1 MNNDLVTV
9 IVAAYNH
16 ENYIEE
22 TIKSIIEQT
31 YQNIELVLIDD
42 GSKDKTFEKVL
53 AMKPQLE
60 KRFVNVHIE
69 KQKNI
74 GSAQTINKLAQIANG
89 EYLYMI
95 ASDDV
100 ALPNAVE
107 KLYEFLSKNKDFG
120 LVAGDSTMIDQNSK
134 PVLMD
139 ENREI
144 VSKKSI
150 QAFKTYND
158 YNTERLFRLYGKKI
172 NCQYNWANLDYIDYY
187 NHWFENA
194 IPQGYLVK
202 KDVFKKIEKFSVN
215 SPLEDVFFHFQIT
228 KFYKEKV
235 LPDILFHYRLH
246 PTNSMKNTDR
256 ILKIAKITRMYE
268 LYLLDTKYPQFKS
281 KKLENSWW
289 YMTHKKEWDKSK
301 NSPLWDEQ
309 YYVNKYP
316 EIVEA
321 GWIPLVHY
329 LTEGKEK
336 GFLPSKYFEHP
347 LHRVRKGCN
356 MLCRKKKNII
366 KRLKFKQRFKIASYG
381 ILLVLAQIPLLDVL
395 LSRKVRNILGKKISK
410 YWR

>member
-22 TIKSIIEQT
+22 GLNALIAQT

-69 KQKNI
+69 KQKNM
-74 GSAQTINKLAQIANG
+74 GCANTVKKLVSLANG
-89 EYLYMI
+89 KYIFSI

-100 ALPNAVE
+100 AHNNAIE
-107 KLYEFLSKNKDFG
+107 ELYTFLQQNDEYVCAVGDNDFI
-120 LVAGDSTMIDQNSK
+120 DSNSK
-134 PVLMD
+134 KINMD
-139 ENREI
+139 EEKQP
-144 VSKKSI
+144 VSKKSYYSYRTFLEYAYVRYQI
-150 QAFKTYND
+150 
-158 YNTERLFRLYGKKI
+158 LFGKHLTGMNKMEDM
-172 NCQYNWANLDYIDYY
+172 DYIPYY
-187 NHWFENA
+187 LLWCDHVVPIGLLIKTDVMKQVTNYNVNCP
-194 IPQGYLVK
+194 IDDMYL
-202 KDVFKKIEKFSVN
+202 
-215 SPLEDVFFHFQIT
+215 HFQLT
-228 KFYKEKV
+228 KIGKEKV
-235 LPDILFHYRLH
+235 LPIPLVKYRLH
-246 PTNSMKNTDR
+246 RTQTINSSSLLDK
-256 ILKIAKITRMYE
+256 AKCTRFYE